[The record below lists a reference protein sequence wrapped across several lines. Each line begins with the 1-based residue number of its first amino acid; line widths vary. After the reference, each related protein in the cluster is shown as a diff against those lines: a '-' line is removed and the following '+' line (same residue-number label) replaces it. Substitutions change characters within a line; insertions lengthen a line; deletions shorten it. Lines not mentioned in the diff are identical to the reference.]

1 MAKIKTSRKNT
12 RSRKDKKRLTEK
24 FKRRANIKQENIN
37 VQNEAFEMIMQNA
50 GTELSSL
57 SKTEVS
63 TFYRLTQNLWENKS
77 VDYRNEFIM
86 KGLEVDNLE
95 EAYNVVMSQLE
106 QDIPTDEETSDLGSP
121 VARIRPLIF
130 RK

>member
-1 MAKIKTSRKNT
+1 MTKIKTSRKNT
-12 RSRKDKKRLTEK
+12 RSKKDKKRLTEK

-86 KGLEVDNLE
+86 KGLGVDNLE
-95 EAYNVVMSQLE
+95 EAYNLVMSQLE
-106 QDIPTDEETSDLGSP
+106 QDIPTDEEASDLGSP

-130 RK
+130 KK